1 MLAWLYYKK
10 SIDMYSSLADNDY
23 EDSKDILSK
32 MPNLNIDLH
41 KSLIAKFKLE
51 EIINEDDEYVPIY
64 ILQINEDIDSMFED
78 SITDMII
85 DK

>member
-1 MLAWLYYKK
+1 
-10 SIDMYSSLADNDY
+10 MYTSLGNKDY

-41 KSLIAKFKLE
+41 KSFIAKFDLE
-51 EIINEDDEYVPIY
+51 EKAEDDDEYVPIY
-64 ILQINEDIDSMFED
+64 ILQINEDIDSMFEEC
-78 SITDMII
+78 ITDMII

>member
-1 MLAWLYYKK
+1 
-10 SIDMYSSLADNDY
+10 MYTSLGNRNY

-32 MPNLNIDLH
+32 MPNLNIDFH
-41 KSLIAKFKLE
+41 KSLIAQFELE
-51 EIINEDDEYVPIY
+51 ERAKDDDEYVPIY
-64 ILQINEDIDSMFED
+64 ILDINEDIENMFEE